1 MISLNVIANNFVGVQ
16 FLRYECKQCHN
27 NMQFWICY
35 TLKVSFLIWVFG
47 FSHHRLCH
55 FFWKMRVKRH
65 GGNLGAEAWRVQW
78 GKQYQVYIKQPCF
91 VNITCLH
98 NFPMFLATF
107 CSSWSVVEINV
118 LVHGWQLF
126 QRKLQTACCPFCLY
140 CRRQFW
146 TKTTKKCEA

>member
-1 MISLNVIANNFVGVQ
+1 MGLSCLWGLLCIRMNIHSSTTRQKFFHSLGVDFVPMISLNVIANNFVGVQ

-65 GGNLGAEAWRVQW
+65 GGNLGAEAWRVQL
-78 GKQYQVYIKQPCF
+78 GRQYQVYIKQPCF

-98 NFPMFLATF
+98 NLPMFFGYIL
-107 CSSWSVVEINV
+107 
-118 LVHGWQLF
+118 LF
-126 QRKLQTACCPFCLY
+126 ME
-140 CRRQFW
+140 CRW
-146 TKTTKKCEA
+146 D